1 MRNCSE
7 EPETEKPS
15 SEVVAYAVLST
26 LNIILSVTATLGN
39 ALILVSLRK
48 VSSIYPPS
56 KALFK
61 CLAFTDLCVGLFAQP
76 LYAVYIMLDDV
87 TKMTKTTCSI
97 RDIAITVNNISSFVL
112 CGVSMFTS
120 TAISVD
126 RLLALSLG
134 IRHRVVVSLRRVR
147 AVIASFWVTSIFSL
161 FLHVFLR
168 YSIAETV
175 GIAFVILSVVVSV
188 FCYTKI
194 FLKLRRHQA
203 QVEGRNR
210 QEQQKGGETRLNI
223 IGYKKTV
230 SCIGWIQLVI
240 ISCYFPYIFS
250 VIMVQT
256 SVWKQTKILA
266 RSTVTLVY
274 LNSSLNP
281 LLYVWKIR
289 EVRFA
294 VKNTL
299 MKLCCRL

>member
-7 EPETEKPS
+7 EPEPAKPS
-15 SEVVAYAVLST
+15 SEVVAYAFLSA
-26 LNIILSVTATLGN
+26 LNIILSITATLGN
-39 ALILVSLRK
+39 TLILVSLHK
-48 VSSIYPPS
+48 ASSIYPPT
-56 KALFK
+56 KTLFK
-61 CLAFTDLCVGLFAQP
+61 CLAVTDLCVGLFAQP

-87 TKMTKTTCSI
+87 TKMTNTTCSI
-97 RDIAITVNNISSFVL
+97 RDIAIAVNNMSSFVL

-134 IRHRVVVSLRRVR
+134 IRYRLVVSLRRVR
-147 AVIASFWVTSIFSL
+147 AVIASFWVISIFSL
-161 FLHVFLR
+161 FLHFFLR

-175 GIAFVILSVVVSV
+175 GTAFVILSVVVSV

-194 FLKLRRHQA
+194 FLTLRRQQA
-203 QVEGRNR
+203 QVERGNN
-210 QEQQKGGETRLNI
+210 QEQQKGGVTRLNI
-223 IGYKKTV
+223 ARYKKTV

-240 ISCYFPYIFS
+240 VSCYFPYIFS
-250 VIMVQT
+250 VIMVQS
-256 SVWKQTKILA
+256 SVWNGTKILA

-281 LLYVWKIR
+281 LLYVWKIG

-294 VKNTL
+294 VRNIL
-299 MKLCCRL
+299 MTLCCRL

>member
-1 MRNCSE
+1 MRNCSG
-7 EPETEKPS
+7 EPEPAKPS
-15 SEVVAYAVLST
+15 SEVVAYAFLT
-26 LNIILSVTATLGN
+26 ALNIILSITATLGN
-39 ALILVSLRK
+39 TLILVSLHK
-48 VSSIYPPS
+48 VSSIYPPT
-56 KALFK
+56 KTLFK
-61 CLAFTDLCVGLFAQP
+61 CLAVTDLCVGLFAQP

-87 TKMTKTTCSI
+87 AKMTKTTCSI
-97 RDIAITVNNISSFVL
+97 RDIAIAVNNISSFVL

-134 IRHRVVVSLRRVR
+134 IRHRLVVSLRRVR
-147 AVIASFWVTSIFSL
+147 AVIASFWVISIFSL

-188 FCYTKI
+188 LSYTKI
-194 FLKLRRHQA
+194 FLTLRRQQA
-203 QVEGRNR
+203 QVESRND
-210 QEQQKGGETRLNI
+210 QEQQKGGVTRLNI
-223 IGYKKTV
+223 TGYKKTV

-240 ISCYFPYIFS
+240 ISCYFPYILS
-250 VIMVQT
+250 VIMVQS
-256 SVWKQTKILA
+256 SVWNGTKILA

-281 LLYVWKIR
+281 LLYVWKIG

-294 VKNTL
+294 VKNIL
-299 MKLCCRL
+299 MKRCCRL